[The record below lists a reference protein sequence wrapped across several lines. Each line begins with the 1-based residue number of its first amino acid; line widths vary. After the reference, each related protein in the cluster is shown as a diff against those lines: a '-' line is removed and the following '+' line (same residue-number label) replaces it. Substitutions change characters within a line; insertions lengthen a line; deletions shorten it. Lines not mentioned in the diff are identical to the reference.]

1 MSGQP
6 ITRHRERQARK
17 QAGNA
22 QLLPKQT
29 PPETAQGTITPEAI
43 PEHSLIPQAMEA
55 ITAFPTARQ
64 DVGRPTTVIP
74 TMEITTEICRRIAQ
88 DESLLS
94 IVKTPGMPCQD
105 TIYRWLLNIENRPEY
120 QVFSENYL
128 RARQAQPE
136 ATYER
141 LIQLEL
147 DTLNKVYDA
156 NAARVVL
163 MSMQWRMGKMQP
175 KKYGDIRSLD
185 VSGGIDLNVAA
196 LNKQLPGAHKVER
209 VE

>member
-1 MSGQP
+1 
-6 ITRHRERQARK
+6 
-17 QAGNA
+17 
-22 QLLPKQT
+22 
-29 PPETAQGTITPEAI
+29 
-43 PEHSLIPQAMEA
+43 
-55 ITAFPTARQ
+55 
-64 DVGRPTTVIP
+64 
-74 TMEITTEICRRIAQ
+74 
-88 DESLLS
+88 
-94 IVKTPGMPCQD
+94 MPCQD